1 MLQPAQVDNS
11 PLRVAV
17 EHLNEPKERADD
29 DVLRATQIQLVATLR
44 DLVQLHPLYSE
55 QLRAFAGFGGDFEN
69 VARLAD
75 VCASLTS
82 ADSEQLQKILE
93 ELDATQ
99 RWAPACT
106 HDCAGSGGETVQH
119 IQASFS
125 QDQSSVSGLQPE
137 QYHSARILLTRAV
150 YGPDS
155 QECKPSL
162 CICLLQPF

>member
-1 MLQPAQVDNS
+1 MDNS

-17 EHLNEPKERADD
+17 EHLSEPKERQDD
-29 DVLRATQIQLVATLR
+29 DVLRATQIQLVSTLR

-99 RWAPACT
+99 RCVPACT
-106 HDCAGSGGETVQH
+106 LVLAGWGPT
-119 IQASFS
+119 QADACHPQSTSASMPRRAGRYGCNASAIRPTCVAS
-125 QDQSSVSGLQPE
+125 QLDRP
-137 QYHSARILLTRAV
+137 
-150 YGPDS
+150 
-155 QECKPSL
+155 
-162 CICLLQPF
+162 